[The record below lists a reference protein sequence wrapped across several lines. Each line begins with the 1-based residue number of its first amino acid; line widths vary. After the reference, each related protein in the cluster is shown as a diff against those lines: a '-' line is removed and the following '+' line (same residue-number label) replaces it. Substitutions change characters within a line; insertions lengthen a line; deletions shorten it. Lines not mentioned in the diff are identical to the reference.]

1 MSGNAGVR
9 QALKDTF
16 GFDTFRGRQE
26 EVVTRVLAGE
36 STLAVMPTGAGKSLT
51 YQLPAVLLEGTCVV
65 ISPLIALM
73 HDQLRSARAN
83 GIRAATLTSADA
95 DWRETQDAFRAGE
108 LDLLYVA
115 PERASQ
121 SAFREFLAASPLCLF
136 AIDEAHCVSEWG
148 HDFRPDYRMLRGLM
162 DAFAAV
168 PRLALTATADNQTRA
183 DVMAQ
188 LGIADDG
195 LVLAGFD
202 RPNIRYAIRHRDNP
216 VRQLTELMANEPGP
230 GIVYAQTR
238 RKVEDLAEKLAT
250 ATGRPVLPYH
260 AGLDPKVRAA
270 NQAAFVASEDIV
282 IVATVAFGMG
292 IDKPDVRFVAHV
304 GVPKS
309 IEGYYQETGRAGR
322 DGDPAQAIM
331 FWGAGDF
338 ATARQ
343 RLAEV
348 DEARRNA
355 ERARLDAL
363 AGLVETVECRRAV
376 LLRHFGE
383 DPPSRCGNCDNCLEP
398 ASVTDVTQLARK
410 LLSAVYRTGQSFGMG
425 HLQKVLTGNEDERV
439 RQRGH
444 DRLSVFGI
452 VEGEEARLLQP
463 LSRALQA
470 RGDLVATEHGGLA
483 LGGSARAI
491 LRGER
496 TVEIVVPP
504 KRSRGRRADATPNR
518 IGDPLFEA
526 LRALRKEVAEKA
538 QVPPYVVFHD
548 STLREMTSA
557 RPETLAQLGRL
568 PGIGA
573 KKLEAYGEQF
583 LRAIRE
589 H

>member
-1 MSGNAGVR
+1 M
-9 QALKDTF
+9 
-16 GFDTFRGRQE
+16 
-26 EVVTRVLAGE
+26 
-36 STLAVMPTGAGKSLT
+36 
-51 YQLPAVLLEGTCVV
+51 
-65 ISPLIALM
+65 
-73 HDQLRSARAN
+73 
-83 GIRAATLTSADA
+83 
-95 DWRETQDAFRAGE
+95 
-108 LDLLYVA
+108 
-115 PERASQ
+115 
-121 SAFREFLAASPLCLF
+121 
-136 AIDEAHCVSEWG
+136 
-148 HDFRPDYRMLRGLM
+148 
-162 DAFAAV
+162 
-168 PRLALTATADNQTRA
+168 
-183 DVMAQ
+183 
-188 LGIADDG
+188 
-195 LVLAGFD
+195 
-202 RPNIRYAIRHRDNP
+202 
-216 VRQLTELMANEPGP
+216 
-230 GIVYAQTR
+230 
-238 RKVEDLAEKLAT
+238 
-250 ATGRPVLPYH
+250 
-260 AGLDPKVRAA
+260 
-270 NQAAFVASEDIV
+270 
-282 IVATVAFGMG
+282 
-292 IDKPDVRFVAHV
+292 
-304 GVPKS
+304 
-309 IEGYYQETGRAGR
+309 
-322 DGDPAQAIM
+322 
-331 FWGAGDF
+331 
-338 ATARQ
+338 
-343 RLAEV
+343 
-348 DEARRNA
+348 
-355 ERARLDAL
+355 
-363 AGLVETVECRRAV
+363 

-410 LLSAVYRTGQSFGMG
+410 LLSAVYRTGQNFGMG

-452 VEGEEARLLQP
+452 VEGDEARLLQP

-583 LRAIRE
+583 LRAIQR